1 MCMYVK
7 VKVITSA
14 KIEKIEKKSEDQYII
29 SVKEKAQ
36 RNLANNRVCE
46 IIASLFK
53 ISRKS
58 VYIISGHQKHNKIL
72 LINES

>member
-14 KIEKIEKKSEDQYII
+14 KKEKIEKKSKDQYII

-36 RNLANNRVCE
+36 RNLANNKVCE
-46 IIASLFK
+46 IIASLFE
-53 ISRKS
+53 IPRKS
-58 VYIISGHQKHNKIL
+58 VYIISGHQKQSKIL
-72 LINES
+72 LINGV